1 MDAYIQEKPP
11 WKHVEWIK
19 SPFWT
24 TVPGIAYSDWILD
37 PNEAATKSKE
47 EIRDLD
53 KEHKWELAKKMVNPY
68 ELVYTHDDDRLPP
81 SLSLEFPL
89 SRSFFKMVEILN
101 VSGFFE
107 TTVKLVNNIRS
118 VHVAEGPGGF
128 IQALYNR
135 AALRSKTIAA
145 SFAMTLK
152 PNNPH
157 VPGWKKATQ
166 FLQKHKQVKIHYGAD
181 GTGDIYNVANQ
192 ESFIQFSSPKVH
204 LFTADGGF
212 DFSVDYALQEQ
223 HVFHLLICSIT
234 VGLRTL
240 AKGGQ
245 FILKIFDC
253 TSPNTKTLILILS
266 RCFADWTLYKPAMTR
281 PCNSERYFIG
291 RDFRGSNADSI
302 LKSLLE
308 IQECSAKAMYPIL
321 PKEYLSEIPFLDKH
335 IESTTALQ
343 VTAIKLAISLIH
355 NPEDW
360 WKTWYIKCLKKSSIW
375 CETFR
380 VPSIPDANH
389 MAVTRAR
396 FSEYF

>member
-11 WKHVEWIK
+11 WKCVEWVR
-19 SPFWT
+19 SPFWE
-24 TVPGIAYSDWILD
+24 TVPEVAYVDWVSE
-37 PNEAATKSKE
+37 PNETAVKSKE

-81 SLSLEFPL
+81 SLSLEYPL
-89 SRSFFKMVEILN
+89 SRSFFKMIEILN
-101 VSGFFE
+101 ISGFFE
-107 TTVKLVNNIRS
+107 TTVKSVNSIRS

-135 AALRSKTIAA
+135 ANLKNKTISN

-166 FLQKHKQVKIHYGAD
+166 FLQKYKQVKIHYGAD

-192 ESFIQFSSPKVH
+192 ESFIQFSSPKAH
-204 LFTADGGF
+204 IFTADGGF
-212 DFSVDYALQEQ
+212 DFSVDYSLQEQ

-234 VGLRTL
+234 IGVRTL

-253 TSPNTKTLILILS
+253 TSPNTNSLVLILS

-291 RDFRGSNADSI
+291 RDFRGSNADNI
-302 LKSLLE
+302 VKCLLD
-308 IQECSAKAMYPIL
+308 IQQQSAEGKYPL
-321 PKEYLSEIPFLDKH
+321 LSQDLLNEIPFLDKH
-335 IESTTALQ
+335 IESTTNLQ
-343 VTAIKLAISLIH
+343 VTAIKLAISLIQS
-355 NPEDW
+355 PEEW
-360 WKTWYIKCLKKSSIW
+360 WKIWYMKCLKKASMW

-389 MAVTRAR
+389 IGLTRTR
-396 FSEYF
+396 FSHYF

>member
-11 WKHVEWIK
+11 WKCVEWIR
-19 SPFWT
+19 SSFWT
-24 TVPGIAYSDWILD
+24 SVPEISYVDWVSE
-37 PNEAATKSKE
+37 PNEIAVKSKE

-89 SRSFFKMVEILN
+89 SRSFFKMIEILN

-107 TTVKLVNNIRS
+107 TTVKNINSIRS

-135 AALRSKTIAA
+135 AAIKNKTIAN
-145 SFAMTLK
+145 SYAMTLK

-181 GTGDIYNVANQ
+181 GTGDIYSLENQ
-192 ESFIQFSSPKVH
+192 DSFIEFSNPKAH
-204 LFTADGGF
+204 IFTADGGF
-212 DFSVDYALQEQ
+212 DFSVDYSLQEQ
-223 HVFHLLICSIT
+223 RVFHLLICSIT

-245 FILKIFDC
+245 FILKLFDC
-253 TSPNTKTLILILS
+253 TSPNTKSLVLILS

-291 RDFRGSNADSI
+291 RDFRGVNADSI
-302 LKSLLE
+302 IKCLLE
-308 IQECSAKAMYPIL
+308 IQEHSAEGKYPL
-321 PKEYLSEIPFLDKH
+321 LSQELLTEIPFLEKH
-335 IESTTALQ
+335 IESTTSLQ
-343 VTAIKLAISLIH
+343 VTAIQIAISLIH
-355 NPEDW
+355 SPEEW
-360 WKTWYIKCLKKSSIW
+360 WRSWYLKCLKKSSMW

-380 VPSIPDANH
+380 VPSIPDVNH
-389 MAVTRAR
+389 VAVTRAR
-396 FSEYF
+396 FATYF